1 MSLLIL
7 SKFVLLLALVG
18 LVALYIWAEL
28 PQRE

>member
-1 MSLLIL
+1 MTILLL

>member
-1 MSLLIL
+1 MTLLLL
-7 SKFVLLLALVG
+7 SKFALLLALVG

>member
-1 MSLLIL
+1 MTLLLL

-28 PQRE
+28 PKRE

>member
-1 MSLLIL
+1 MTFLIL

-28 PQRE
+28 PERE

>member
-1 MSLLIL
+1 MTMLLL

-28 PQRE
+28 PERE

>member
-1 MSLLIL
+1 MTLLIL

-28 PQRE
+28 PERE

>member
-1 MSLLIL
+1 MTLLIL

>member
-1 MSLLIL
+1 MTVLLL

-28 PQRE
+28 PERE

>member
-1 MSLLIL
+1 MTLLLL

-18 LVALYIWAEL
+18 LVGLYIWAEL

>member
-1 MSLLIL
+1 MTILLL
-7 SKFVLLLALVG
+7 SKFILLCALVG

>member
-1 MSLLIL
+1 MTWLLL

-28 PQRE
+28 PERE

>member
-1 MSLLIL
+1 MTLLLL

>member
-1 MSLLIL
+1 MTLLLL

-28 PQRE
+28 PERE